1 MMTTQLVLV
10 VGNGARQLIGRVPN
24 SFVPGDPH
32 VGGDGLGT
40 GTSSCGTDRSSPDRN
55 RSALFC
61 VELGHFV
68 GCGG

>member
-1 MMTTQLVLV
+1 MGVCQLV
-10 VGNGARQLIGRVPN
+10 GRVPN
-24 SFVPGDPH
+24 SLVLGNPH
-32 VGGDGLGT
+32 VGGDGLSAS
-40 GTSSCGTDRSSPDRN
+40 TSSCGTDRSSPNKN